1 MLFKPDANLRGEE
14 IRRYLPVSVSVDF
27 SNISPFISQAEI
39 KYIQP
44 LLGYTLHDLLTRF
57 YVEESAPEEVGEHTG
72 KYQELLVRVQRS
84 LINLAYFEGFNFL
97 NTSMTDSGLRR
108 EETESSKTLYK
119 YQEEALR
126 SQLRNNGFNGLDEV
140 LTYLEAFP
148 DAFPLFQQSTMYS
161 IRKNSFIPST
171 SILNSMIDIGESRL
185 VFIRISRF
193 IETAEEFDVKALL
206 GKTLY
211 DKVKANLTATE
222 PDPKLSALVPYVQ
235 KALAYLAYGQSISE
249 LGIEVTDKGLFF
261 ESQAATMQNSTVRTQ
276 LSESQSFALSR
287 KATETGR
294 RYLELLRDFLLR
306 NSTDYPEFTGE
317 TGSPFNRDNSN
328 KSTVW
333 V

>member
-44 LLGYTLHDLLTRF
+44 LLGYSLHELLTRF
-57 YVEESAPEEVGEHTG
+57 YTEEIPPEGVGEHAE
-72 KYQELLVRVQRS
+72 KYQELLTRVQRS

-97 NTSMTDSGLRR
+97 NTSMTDSGFRR

-140 LTYLEAFP
+140 LTHLETFP
-148 DAFPLFQQSTMYS
+148 DAFPLFCESSLYS

-171 SILNSMIDIGESRL
+171 AVLNSIIDIGGSRL

-193 IETAEEFDVKALL
+193 IEIAEEFDIKSLL

-211 DKVKANLTATE
+211 DKVKASLIAPD
-222 PDPKLSALVPYVQ
+222 PDPKHLALVPFVQ

-261 ESQAATMQNSTVRTQ
+261 ESQAATMQNSTVRTP
-276 LSESQSFALSR
+276 LSESQAFSLSR

-294 RYLELLRDFLLR
+294 RYMELLRDFLIR

-317 TGSPFNRDNSN
+317 SGSPFRRDNSN